1 MADFETIL
9 AEEVKNYNRLS
20 FPVKANILERALIR
34 RVPISKVHPNPDDE
48 FCKPN
53 VGPNYSKI
61 SDYIYKIGNSGGFVN
76 DSAALESIIVEKIH
90 PNGYK
95 ILNGHHRWAAYYKL
109 GKKYVPVKLVNLT
122 SQEDMERLLKASV
135 HNKRVL
141 IDFDQVVYRE
151 SGDMENELIF
161 PLNRIYKER
170 IRKGI
175 PALFHF
181 FVNEGYD
188 IWLFTERLH
197 SLEYM
202 KNLFKLYHA
211 EITGIIT
218 GDKRIPEL
226 NPLVAKS
233 IDDMF
238 NNKYTLTLHIYN
250 DKLYWVDRAAKVSK
264 AFDLEDTN
272 WSITIKKIIGEMGED
287 AKED

>member
-1 MADFETIL
+1 MADFEKIL

-20 FPVKANILERALIR
+20 FPVKANLLERAIIR
-34 RVPISKVHPNPDDE
+34 RARITKVHPNPDDE

-61 SDYIYKIGNSGGFVN
+61 SDYIYRIGNDGTFLKT
-76 DSAALESIIVEKIH
+76 DPARESIIVEKIH
-90 PNGYK
+90 PEGYK

-109 GKKYVPVKLVNLT
+109 GRKYVPIKLVNLT
-122 SQEDMERLLKASV
+122 SQEDLERLLKASN

-141 IDFDQVVYRE
+141 IDFDQVIFRE
-151 SGDMENELIF
+151 SGEMENELMF
-161 PLNRIYKER
+161 PLNRIYSER

-181 FVNEGYD
+181 FISAGYD
-188 IWLFTERLH
+188 IWLFTDRLH

-218 GDKRIPEL
+218 GFKRIPEF
-226 NPLVAKS
+226 NPAVAKS

-264 AFDLEDTN
+264 VFDLEDSN
-272 WSITIKKIIGEMGED
+272 WSTTIKNIIGEMEEN
-287 AKED
+287 AKDD

>member
-1 MADFETIL
+1 MDDFEKLL
-9 AEEVKNYNRLS
+9 AEEVEKYNNQS
-20 FPVKANILERALIR
+20 FPVKANILERAIIR

-53 VGPNYSKI
+53 VGPNYSII
-61 SDYIYKIGNSGGFVN
+61 SDYIYRIGTGGDFVKT
-76 DSAALESIIVEKIH
+76 DSAFASIIVEKIH
-90 PNGYK
+90 PDGYK

-122 SQEDMERLLKASV
+122 SQEDLERLLAASV

-141 IDFDQVVYRE
+141 IDCDQVIFRE
-151 SGDMENELIF
+151 SGEMENELFF

-170 IRKGI
+170 IRQGI
-175 PALFHF
+175 PGLFHF
-181 FVNEGYD
+181 FASEGYD
-188 IWLFTERLH
+188 IWLFTERLN

-226 NPLVAKS
+226 NPIVAKS

-238 NNKYTLTLHIYN
+238 NNKYQLTLHIYN
-250 DKLYWVDRAAKVSK
+250 DKLYWVDRTAKVSK
-264 AFDLEDTN
+264 AFDLEDEN
-272 WSITIKKIIGEMGED
+272 WTTTIKNIVGEMEKD
-287 AKED
+287 A